1 MPPQFPHVSVL
12 HAPSCRP
19 NAEMGGWLA
28 HQVAGAR
35 KREKICRTSP
45 QGFARAVRLTGDG
58 DAMSSRGLVEKAVGG
73 CRELFAAL
81 LEAYYARIYRLAWR
95 FCGSQTLAED
105 IAQDVCVKLATAIR
119 GYRGEAAFSTWVW
132 RITYTA
138 AVDRLRTGRHT
149 VCVEPSAIAALADAG
164 QDNRAPSPEDNAM
177 AAELWLAVR
186 RLPPQQRDAVLL
198 VYGEDMSHAEAAAV
212 MGCQEKTV
220 SWHLHEAK
228 KRLKTTLLAV
238 G

>member
-1 MPPQFPHVSVL
+1 M
-12 HAPSCRP
+12 
-19 NAEMGGWLA
+19 
-28 HQVAGAR
+28 
-35 KREKICRTSP
+35 
-45 QGFARAVRLTGDG
+45 GDG
-58 DAMSSRGLVEKAVGG
+58 DGMSSRALVEKAAGG
-73 CRELFAAL
+73 CRESFAAL

-95 FCGSQTLAED
+95 FCGSQPLAED

-119 GYRGEAAFSTWVW
+119 DYRGEAAFSTWVW
-132 RITYTA
+132 RITYTTAIDRIRA
-138 AVDRLRTGRHT
+138 AQHMLY
-149 VCVEPSAIAALADAG
+149 VEPSAMAELAGASPDA
-164 QDNRAPSPEDNAM
+164 RAPSPEDDLA

-198 VYGEDMSHAEAAAV
+198 VYGEDMSHAEAAKI

-228 KRLKTTLLAV
+228 KRLKTVLQAA